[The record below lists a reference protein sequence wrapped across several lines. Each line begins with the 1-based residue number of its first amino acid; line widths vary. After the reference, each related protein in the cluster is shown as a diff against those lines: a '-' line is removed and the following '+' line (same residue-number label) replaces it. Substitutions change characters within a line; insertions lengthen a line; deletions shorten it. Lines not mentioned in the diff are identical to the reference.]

1 MIIDK
6 KELMKQLREDNLKG
20 GYIKAEVIVG
30 EGSESTYIDIS
41 GRDFSDFTDAK
52 LIVAMELLV
61 KNMKENANDNV
72 KKLLQVIQ
80 AEYQGE
86 INMDDN

>member
-6 KELMKQLREDNLKG
+6 KELMRQLREDNLKG

-30 EGSESTYIDIS
+30 EGSESPYIDIS

>member
-30 EGSESTYIDIS
+30 EGSESPYIDIS

>member
-20 GYIKAEVIVG
+20 GYLKAEVILG
-30 EGSESTYIDIS
+30 EDCESPYIDIS
-41 GRDFSDFTDAK
+41 GRNFSDLTDAK
-52 LIVAMELLV
+52 FIIAMEILV
-61 KNMKENANDNV
+61 KNMKENANDDV
-72 KKLLQVIQ
+72 KRLLQVIK

-86 INMDDN
+86 INLDDN